1 MEPGGTFMDDYVAAK
16 LREIDAALE
25 ELDDGRDVESS
36 HEARKHL
43 VSLQGRLVA
52 ALATFSNVPPSLN

>member
-1 MEPGGTFMDDYVAAK
+1 MESGGAFMQDDVAAQ
-16 LREIDAALE
+16 LCEIDAALE
-25 ELDDGRDVESS
+25 ELDDERDVESS